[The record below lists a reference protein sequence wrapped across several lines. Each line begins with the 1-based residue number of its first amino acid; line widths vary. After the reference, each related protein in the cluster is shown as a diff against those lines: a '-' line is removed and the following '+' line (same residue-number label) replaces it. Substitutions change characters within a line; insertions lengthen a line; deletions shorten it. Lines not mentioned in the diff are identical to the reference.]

1 MTKQEF
7 LSKLKS
13 ALAGLPQD
21 EIDGRI
27 DFYAEMID
35 DMVDEG
41 LSEEDAVK
49 KIGSVDTIAAQILA
63 DIPLS
68 KLAKQRIKPKRRL
81 GAWEIVLIALGSPI
95 WLSLIIAAFAVVL
108 SVYVSLWA
116 IIVSLWAVF
125 AAIVGSALG
134 GLITGVYF
142 TALGNTY
149 AGLGL
154 IAAALILSGISI
166 FAFFGCRAATKG
178 IIILTKKFALAIKK
192 AFVKKEA
199 AE

>member
-7 LSKLKS
+7 LIKLKN

-35 DMVDEG
+35 DRIDEG
-41 LSEEDAVK
+41 LSEESAVAE
-49 KIGSVDTIAAQILA
+49 IGSVDAIAAQILA

-81 GAWEIVLIALGSPI
+81 DALDIVLIVLGSPL
-95 WLSLIIAAFAVVL
+95 WLPLVIAAFAVVL

-116 IIVSLWAVF
+116 IIVSLWAAF

-134 GLITGVYF
+134 GLVAGIYF
-142 TALGNTY
+142 AALTKIH
-149 AGLGL
+149 AGLAI
-154 IAAALILSGISI
+154 IASSLLLSGISI

-178 IIILTKKFALAIKK
+178 IIILTRKFALAIKK
-192 AFVKKEA
+192 AFIKKEA
-199 AE
+199 A

>member
-7 LSKLKS
+7 LAALKG

-35 DMVDEG
+35 DRIDEG
-41 LSEEDAVK
+41 LSEESAVAE
-49 KIGSVDTIAAQILA
+49 IGSVDLIAAQTLA

-68 KLAKQRIKPKRRL
+68 KLAKQRIKPKRKL
-81 GAWEIVLIALGSPI
+81 GALEIVLLALGSPI
-95 WLSLIIAAFAVVL
+95 WLSLVIAAFAVVI

-116 IIVSLWAVF
+116 IVVSLWAAF
-125 AAIVGSALG
+125 AAIVGSAFG
-134 GLITGVYF
+134 GLVGGIF
-142 TALGNTY
+142 LAALGNTY
-149 AGLGL
+149 TGL
-154 IAAALILSGISI
+154 ALVASSLLLSGISI

-178 IIILTKKFALAIKK
+178 IIILTRKFALAIKK

-199 AE
+199 A

>member
-7 LSKLKS
+7 LAALKG

-35 DMVDEG
+35 DRIDEG
-41 LSEEDAVK
+41 LSEENAVAE
-49 KIGSVDTIAAQILA
+49 IGSVDVIAAQTLA

-68 KLAKQRIKPKRRL
+68 KLAKQRITPKRKL
-81 GAWEIVLIALGSPI
+81 GALEIVLLALGSPI
-95 WLSLIIAAFAVVL
+95 WLSLVIAAFAVVI

-116 IIVSLWAVF
+116 IVVSLWAAF
-125 AAIVGSALG
+125 AAIVGSAFG
-134 GLITGVYF
+134 GLVGGIF
-142 TALGNTY
+142 LAALGNIYTS
-149 AGLGL
+149 L
-154 IAAALILSGISI
+154 ALVASSLLLSGISI

-199 AE
+199 A

>member
-7 LSKLKS
+7 LAALKG

-35 DMVDEG
+35 DRIDEG
-41 LSEEDAVK
+41 LSEENAVAE
-49 KIGSVDTIAAQILA
+49 IGPVDVIAAQTLA

-68 KLAKQRIKPKRRL
+68 KLAKQRIKPKRKL
-81 GAWEIVLIALGSPI
+81 GALEIVLLALGSPI
-95 WLSLIIAAFAVVL
+95 WLSLVIAAFAVVI

-116 IIVSLWAVF
+116 IVVSLWAAF
-125 AAIVGSALG
+125 AAIVGSAVG
-134 GLITGVYF
+134 GLIGGIF
-142 TALGNTY
+142 LAALGNIYTS
-149 AGLGL
+149 L
-154 IAAALILSGISI
+154 ALVASSLLLSGISI

-178 IIILTKKFALAIKK
+178 IIILTRKFALAIKK

-199 AE
+199 A

>member
-7 LSKLKS
+7 LAALKG

-35 DMVDEG
+35 DRIDEG
-41 LSEEDAVK
+41 LSEESAVSE
-49 KIGSVDTIAAQILA
+49 IGSVDLIAAQTLA
-63 DIPLS
+63 DIPLT
-68 KLAKQRIKPKRRL
+68 KLAKQRIKPQRKL
-81 GAWEIVLIALGSPI
+81 GALEIVLLALGSPI
-95 WLSLIIAAFAVVL
+95 WLSLMIAAFAVVI
-108 SVYVSLWA
+108 SVYAVLWA
-116 IIVSLWAVF
+116 IIVSLWAAF
-125 AAIVGSALG
+125 AAIVGSAFG
-134 GLITGVYF
+134 GLVAGIVL
-142 TALGNTY
+142 TALGNIYT
-149 AGLGL
+149 GITLV
-154 IAAALILSGISI
+154 AASLLLSGISI

-199 AE
+199 A